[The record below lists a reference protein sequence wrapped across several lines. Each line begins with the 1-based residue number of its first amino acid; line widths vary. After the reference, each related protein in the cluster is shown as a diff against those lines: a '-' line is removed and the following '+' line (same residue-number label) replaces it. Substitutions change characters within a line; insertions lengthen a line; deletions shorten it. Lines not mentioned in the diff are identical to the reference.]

1 MFADVMNTPVE
12 TVEAHETGALGC
24 AIAAAVATGE
34 YESISEAV
42 MNMTRISDP
51 IMPDPE
57 RVRIYEKKY
66 QLYVKIIESLD
77 GLWDDMQELAE
88 EKYDG

>member
-1 MFADVMNTPVE
+1 
-12 TVEAHETGALGC
+12 
-24 AIAAAVATGE
+24 
-34 YESISEAV
+34 
-42 MNMTRISDP
+42 MTRISDP